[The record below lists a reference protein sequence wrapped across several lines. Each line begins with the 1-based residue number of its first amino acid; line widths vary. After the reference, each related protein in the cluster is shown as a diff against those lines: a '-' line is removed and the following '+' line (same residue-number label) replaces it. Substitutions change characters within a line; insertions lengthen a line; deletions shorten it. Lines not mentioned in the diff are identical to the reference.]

1 MIKCVT
7 QKKVYLTQELAE
19 EALIGAHTRFD
30 YAQGKGPL
38 TIYRCEDCGYF
49 HLTSKGPVNPTLAQH
64 LKEGKID
71 REKLANEWINKMKH
85 KRS

>member
-19 EALIGAHTRFD
+19 EALIGARTRFE
-30 YAQGKGPL
+30 YATGQGPVAV
-38 TIYRCEDCGYF
+38 YRCEDCGYF
-49 HLTSKGPVNPTLAQH
+49 HLTSKGPVNTTLDQH
-64 LKEGKID
+64 QKNGKID
-71 REKLANEWINKMKH
+71 REKQANEWLNKMKH